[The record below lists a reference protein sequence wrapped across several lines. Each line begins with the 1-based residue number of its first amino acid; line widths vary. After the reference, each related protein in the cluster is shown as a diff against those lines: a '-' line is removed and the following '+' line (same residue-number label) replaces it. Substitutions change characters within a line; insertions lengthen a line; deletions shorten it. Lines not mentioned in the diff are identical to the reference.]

1 MMSGISVEQMKLDV
15 KRIEALLTVRERA
28 ADPGFKMMWGR
39 KLKQLLKN
47 IENPKRCKDLV
58 S

>member
-1 MMSGISVEQMKLDV
+1 MMIGTSMEQMKLDV

-28 ADPGFKMMWGR
+28 GDPGFKMMWTR
-39 KLKQLLKN
+39 KLKQLIKN
-47 IENPKRCKDLV
+47 IENPKRCKEVV

>member
-1 MMSGISVEQMKLDV
+1 MSGTNIKQMELDV

-28 ADPGFKMMWGR
+28 GDPGFKLMWGR

-47 IENPKRCKDLV
+47 INNPKRCKDLV

>member
-1 MMSGISVEQMKLDV
+1 MMSGTNMKQMELDV

-28 ADPGFKMMWGR
+28 GDPGFKLMWGR

-47 IENPKRCKDLV
+47 INNPKRCKDLV